1 VKLSTTVQ
9 FFGENMK
16 TINRQR
22 FDFSTLGRSVARGAA
37 ALAVVLAAAG
47 AAQAQAQ
54 NPDALKLYQRGLAAT
69 CANCHGTDGQGV
81 VGTGMPIINHLSSA
95 ELLKKMT
102 DYKSGAVTGTIM
114 HQLAKGYTDEQLQTI
129 ASVLGKK

>member
-1 VKLSTTVQ
+1 
-9 FFGENMK
+9 MK

-22 FDFSTLGRSVARGAA
+22 FDFGSLGRTIARGAT

-47 AAQAQAQ
+47 AAHAQAQ

-81 VGTGMPIINHLSSA
+81 VGTGMPVINHLSSA
-95 ELLKKMT
+95 EILKKML
-102 DYKSGAVTGTIM
+102 DYQSGALTGTIM
-114 HQLAKGYTDEQLQTI
+114 HELAKGYTDEQLQTI

>member
-1 VKLSTTVQ
+1 
-9 FFGENMK
+9 MK

-22 FDFSTLGRSVARGAA
+22 FDFSTLGRAVARGAT

-47 AAQAQAQ
+47 AAQAQNQ
-54 NPDALKLYQRGLAAT
+54 DALKLYQRGLAAT

>member
-1 VKLSTTVQ
+1 
-9 FFGENMK
+9 MK

-22 FDFSTLGRSVARGAA
+22 FDFSTLGRSIARGAT

-47 AAQAQAQ
+47 AAHAQAQAQ

-81 VGTGMPIINHLSSA
+81 VGTGMPVINHLSSA
-95 ELLKKMT
+95 EILKKML
-102 DYKSGAVTGTIM
+102 DYKSGALTGTIM

>member
-1 VKLSTTVQ
+1 
-9 FFGENMK
+9 MK

-22 FDFSTLGRSVARGAA
+22 FDSATLGRSLVRGAMA
-37 ALAVVLAAAG
+37 FPVALAVVLAAPV
-47 AAQAQAQ
+47 AAQAQNQ
-54 NPDALKLYQRGLAAT
+54 EALKLYQRGLAAT

-81 VGTGMPIINHLSSA
+81 VGAGMPLINHLSSA
-95 ELLKKMT
+95 ELLKKLT

-114 HQLAKGYTDEQLQTI
+114 PQLAKGYTDEQLQTI

>member
-1 VKLSTTVQ
+1 
-9 FFGENMK
+9 MK
-16 TINRQR
+16 TISRQG
-22 FDFSTLGRSVARGAA
+22 FDIRALGRSVVRSAT

-47 AAQAQAQ
+47 AAQAQNQ
-54 NPDALKLYQRGLAAT
+54 DALKLYQRGLAAT

-81 VGTGMPIINHLSSA
+81 VGAGMPLINHLSSA
-95 ELLKKMT
+95 ELLKKLT

-114 HQLAKGYTDEQLQTI
+114 PQLAKGYTDEQLQTI

>member
-1 VKLSTTVQ
+1 VKVSTIVQ

-16 TINRQR
+16 AINRQR
-22 FDFSTLGRSVARGAA
+22 FDFGSLGSSVARSAT

-47 AAQAQAQ
+47 AAHAQ
-54 NPDALKLYQRGLAAT
+54 NQDALKLYQRGLAAT

-81 VGTGMPIINHLSSA
+81 VGTGMPVINHLSSA
-95 ELLKKMT
+95 EILKKML
-102 DYKSGAVTGTIM
+102 DYKSGALTGTIM

>member
-1 VKLSTTVQ
+1 MKNISKYLFSREALVRHAATVA
-9 FFGENMK
+9 FG
-16 TINRQR
+16 
-22 FDFSTLGRSVARGAA
+22 LLVASAA
-37 ALAVVLAAAG
+37 H
-47 AAQAQAQ
+47 AQ
-54 NPDALKLYQRGLAAT
+54 NQDALKLYQRGLAAT

-81 VGTGMPIINHLSSA
+81 VGAGMPMINHLSSA

>member
-1 VKLSTTVQ
+1 
-9 FFGENMK
+9 MK
-16 TINRQR
+16 TISRQG
-22 FDFSTLGRSVARGAA
+22 FDIRALGRSVVRSAT
-37 ALAVVLAAAG
+37 ALAIVLAAAG

-54 NPDALKLYQRGLAAT
+54 NQDALKLYQRGLAAT

-81 VGTGMPIINHLSSA
+81 VGAGMPLINHLSSA
-95 ELLKKMT
+95 ELLKKLT

-114 HQLAKGYTDEQLQTI
+114 PQLAKGYTDEQLQTI